1 VVLRAYRF
9 ALDPTSAQTRVLA
22 SHCGAARKAFNEGLA
37 HVRRCLDQRAAERS
51 YGVPEQQLTEV
62 PWTLP
67 ALRRWW
73 NLHKDEL
80 APWWAENSKE
90 AYNSGLDALAR
101 GLKQWSASRSGK
113 RRGARI
119 GFPRFKSR
127 RRARV
132 SCRFSTGAI
141 RVDDRS
147 HVVLPRIGRV
157 KTHEPAMALSG
168 KISAGTARVLA
179 ATVSFDGRRWYCAF
193 AVEAGREPERPA
205 HIGVDRAHPVV
216 GVDAGVRDLLVVAAP
231 DGAEVARV
239 GAPRALAAAQAQLRA
254 VQRRAARQDGPDR
267 RAGRRGS
274 KRWQRTAE
282 RTGRLHARAA
292 NLRRDALHQ
301 ATTRLAQ
308 SHDVIVIED
317 LNVAGMM
324 RRKPGAGKGGR
335 GLNRALADAA
345 LGELRRQLGYK
356 TIWYGSQLVVA
367 DRWYPSS
374 KTCPACGAVKAK
386 LALADRT
393 YQCDHCN
400 MVLDRD
406 LSAAINL
413 ARLSEHATRVE
424 GRPAGSG
431 PVAGRGAIRKTSPPR
446 GAAAGGDETSTPHSG
461 RPAAGQ
467 TGTAPP
473 QGEAA

>member
-1 VVLRAYRF
+1 MLQAYRF
-9 ALDPTSAQTRVLA
+9 ALDPAPAQARVLA

-37 HVRRCLDQRAAERS
+37 QVKRCLDQREAERS
-51 YGVPEQQLTEV
+51 YGVPDELLTEV
-62 PWTLP
+62 PWSLP

-80 APWWAENSKE
+80 APWWADNSKE
-90 AYNSGLDALAR
+90 AYSSGLDALAR

-113 RRGARI
+113 RRGPRM
-119 GFPRFKSR
+119 GFPRFRSR
-127 RRARV
+127 RRSRV
-132 SCRFSTGAI
+132 SCRFTTGAI
-141 RVDDRS
+141 RVGDGT

-157 KTHEPAMALSG
+157 KTHERTTALLD
-168 KISAGTARVLA
+168 KVTAGQARVLA
-179 ATVSFDGRRWYCAF
+179 AAVSFDGRRWYCAF
-193 AVEAGREPERPA
+193 TVETSREPGRPA

-216 GVDAGVRDLLVVAAP
+216 GVDAGVRDLLVVATP
-231 DGAEVARV
+231 GGAEVARV
-239 GAPRALAAAQAQLRA
+239 PAPRSLARAQARLRA

-267 RAGRRGS
+267 RTGRRGS
-274 KRWQRTAE
+274 NRCQRTSAQIA
-282 RTGRLHARAA
+282 RIHVRAA
-292 NLRRDALHQ
+292 SIRRDALHK
-301 ATTRLAQ
+301 ATTRLARRHQ
-308 SHDVIVIED
+308 VIVIED

-335 GLNRALADAA
+335 GLNRAITDAG

-356 TIWYGSQLVVA
+356 TTWYGSAPPVVA

-374 KTCPACGAVKAK
+374 KTCSACGAVKAK

-393 YQCDHCN
+393 YRCDHCGV
-400 MVLDRD
+400 VLDRD
-406 LSAAINL
+406 LNAAINL
-413 ARLSEHATRVE
+413 ARLSEHAQSVE

-431 PVAGRGAIRKTSPPR
+431 PVAGRGAIRKTPP
-446 GAAAGGDETSTPHSG
+446 GGAGGNETSTPHSG
-461 RPAAGQ
+461 QPATGQ